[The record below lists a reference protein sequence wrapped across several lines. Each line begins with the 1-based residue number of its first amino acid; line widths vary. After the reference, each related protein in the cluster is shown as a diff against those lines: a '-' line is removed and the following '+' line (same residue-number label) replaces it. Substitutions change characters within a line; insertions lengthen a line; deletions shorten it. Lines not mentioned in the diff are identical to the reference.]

1 MEPLRTAR
9 LSLEEITLPLVE
21 AVLADCPREVERIA
35 DARLADRWPGRALI
49 ERAFCASIERIR
61 ADPAAR
67 LWGDR
72 LMIEPGA
79 DGERHIVG
87 SVVFH
92 GAPDAMGEVEIGY
105 GVEASRQGMGYGA
118 EAVCA
123 VVDWALDQPD
133 VRRVAAATFPWHT
146 ASIRIL
152 RRAGMLPCGT
162 REHDML
168 GDLILFERSA
178 QPSRVSAQNA
188 STAALAHR

>member
-1 MEPLRTAR
+1 MDPLRTAR

-21 AVLADCPREVERIA
+21 AVLADKPREVERLA

-61 ADPAAR
+61 AAPTER

-72 LMIEPGA
+72 LMIETGA

-92 GAPDAMGEVEIGY
+92 GAPDARGEVEIGY

-123 VVDWALDQPD
+123 VVDWALEQPG

-168 GDLILFERSA
+168 GDLLLFERVAGPARAS
-178 QPSRVSAQNA
+178 QPTSPRPF
-188 STAALAHR
+188 AHR